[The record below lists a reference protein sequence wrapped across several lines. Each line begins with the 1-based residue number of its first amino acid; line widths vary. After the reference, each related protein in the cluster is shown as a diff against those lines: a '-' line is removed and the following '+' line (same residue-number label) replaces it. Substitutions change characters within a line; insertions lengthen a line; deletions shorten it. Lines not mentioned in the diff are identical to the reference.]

1 VATHGGARTG
11 AGRKP
16 KTLIE
21 HVQDGWFVA
30 SRHAHLLA
38 SDDSVLEAAAVAPAT
53 DYGLQQLAN
62 VCTIYREGNQAYAPG
77 APQMVAAFADGVRR
91 S

>member
-1 VATHGGARTG
+1 
-11 AGRKP
+11 
-16 KTLIE
+16 
-21 HVQDGWFVA
+21 
-30 SRHAHLLA
+30 
-38 SDDSVLEAAAVAPAT
+38 VLEAAAVAPAT
-53 DYGLQQLAN
+53 DYGQQLAN